1 MRREEVITKLNDH
14 SNHLAKKFG
23 VKALFLFGSIARD
36 EGNIDS
42 DVDLFVEINDP
53 IGLFEFISLKHELET
68 LLGCQVDLGTRRSL
82 KREIEEMIEGETIR
96 VA

>member
-1 MRREEVITKLNDH
+1 MRRSEIITKLNDH
-14 SNHLAKKFG
+14 SNHLAEEFG

-36 EGNIDS
+36 EGNTDS
-42 DVDLFVEINDP
+42 DVDLFVEFNDP
-53 IGLFEFISLKHELET
+53 IGLFEFVSLKHELEI

>member
-1 MRREEVITKLNDH
+1 MRHSEVITKLKDH
-14 SNHLAKKFG
+14 RNFLVEEFG
-23 VKALFLFGSIARD
+23 VKALFLFGSVARD
-36 EGNIDS
+36 EASKDS
-42 DVDLFVEINDP
+42 DVDLFVEFNNP
-53 IGLFEFISLKHELET
+53 IGLFEFISLKNELET